1 MHNAETPFPTD
12 SVMFEDSARLTS
24 LICGFAPL
32 NRIWS
37 PRATLQRMLDVEAAL
52 TRALAAHQVIP
63 RAAVAAIAAACDAAL
78 LDADALAHDAALGG
92 NLAIPLVRQLTARV
106 KAADAEAAKYVH
118 WGATSQDILD
128 TGLVLQLRDTFAL
141 LDPLLDETCASLAAL
156 ARAHRATPMIG
167 RTWLQQALPI
177 TLGLKFAQ
185 WLDALLRH
193 RERLAALRARV
204 LALQFGGAAGTLASL
219 RAQAEPVARTLADEL
234 GLALPDLPWHTQ
246 RDRIAETAA
255 WFGMLTGTLG
265 KIARD
270 ISLQMQT
277 EVGELAEPAA
287 AGKGGS
293 STMPHKRNPVGCAAV
308 LTAAVRAPGLV
319 ATVFAG
325 MVQEHE
331 RALGGWQ
338 AEWEAVPELARLAGG
353 ALAQTAQVLAGLEVD
368 TARLAANLDATRGLV
383 LGEAVMLALGDAIG
397 RLDAHHLVEQASKEA
412 VHSGRALHDVLAADP
427 RVAAHLSPDALR
439 DLFDPAHYVG
449 AAHAYVDAVLA
460 RHASQNPGGH

>member
-1 MHNAETPFPTD
+1 MYQ
-12 SVMFEDSARLTS
+12 DSARLTS
-24 LICGFAPL
+24 LIGGDAAL
-32 NRIWS
+32 IRIWS
-37 PRATLQRMLDVEAAL
+37 PAATLQRMLDVEAAL
-52 TRALAAHQVIP
+52 ARALAAHGVIP
-63 RAAVAAIAAACDAAL
+63 AAAVAPIEAACRAER
-78 LDADALAHDAALGG
+78 LDAEALARDAALGG

-106 KAADAEAAKYVH
+106 KDADAEAAKFVH

-128 TGLVLQLRDTFAL
+128 TGLVLQLRDTFDAL
-141 LDPLLDETCASLAAL
+141 EPLLDTLCRSLAAL

-185 WLDALLRH
+185 WLDALGRH
-193 RERLAALRARV
+193 RRRLAALRGEV
-204 LALQFGGAAGTLASL
+204 LVLQFGGAAGTLASL
-219 RAQAEPVARTLADEL
+219 REAAPRVAGSLAAELA
-234 GLALPDLPWHTQ
+234 LALPDLPWHTQ
-246 RDRIAETAA
+246 RDRIAETASFFA
-255 WFGMLTGTLG
+255 MVIGTLG

-277 EVGELAEPAA
+277 EIGELAEPAA

-308 LTAAVRAPGLV
+308 LSAAVRAPGLV

-338 AEWEAVPELARLAGG
+338 AEWDALPELARLAGG
-353 ALAQTAQVLAGLEVD
+353 ALAGVAQIVGGLNVD

-383 LGEAVMLALGDAIG
+383 LGEAVMLALGDRIG

-412 VHSGRALHDVLAADP
+412 VRSNRTLHEVLAAEP
-427 RVAAHLSPDALR
+427 AVTAHLTPDALR
-439 DLFDPAHYVG
+439 RLLDPAHYVG
-449 AAHAYVDAVLA
+449 EAAAFVDAVLA
-460 RHASQNPGGH
+460 RHAGHA